1 MIRTASTRDLH
12 PIRDLLSRSNDMPYD
27 IAAVAEEKCF
37 GAGLSGPPRVR
48 VVDEDGA
55 LRGVAVTCGTYLRL
69 LAVDRAHRRRGIG
82 SRLLDDSGA
91 AVIAAEPGNYFAPGV
106 MEPEFFVKRGFR
118 EIGTTWN
125 LHVDL
130 RRSDPSPGLRPPSPR
145 RAGRGQGEGM
155 LGFVRGHFGAAWAL
169 EAERAAIAHFIDG
182 VGFAVAE
189 GNNRGLGTFGPMGVA
204 ASHRGRGHGRTL
216 LLACLADLRNLGYE
230 RAIIPWADG
239 IEFYRKSCGAEP
251 AHRFVRLAKSL

>member
-12 PIRDLLSRSNDMPYD
+12 LIRDLLSRSNDMPYD

-37 GAGLSGPPRVR
+37 GAGVSGPPRVR

-55 LRGVAVTCGTYLRL
+55 LRGVAVTCGTYLRI

-91 AVIAAEPGNYFAPGV
+91 AVIAAEPGNYFVPGV
-106 MEPEFFVKRGFR
+106 MKSEFFVKRGFR
-118 EIGTTWN
+118 EIGTTGN

-130 RRSDPSPGLRPPSPR
+130 RSSEFG
-145 RAGRGQGEGM
+145 
-155 LGFVRGHFGAAWAL
+155 VRGSRTPNPEFRAPMLQFIRSHFGTAWAL
-169 EAERAAIAHFIDG
+169 EAERAAIAHYIEG
-182 VGFAVAE
+182 IGFAVAE
-189 GNNRGLGTFGPMGVA
+189 GNNRGLGTFGPMGIA

-230 RAIIPWADG
+230 RAIIPWADL
-239 IEFYRKSCGAEP
+239 IEFYRKSCGAEL